1 MLPNHS
7 EFVFQHERSRKYVCR
22 HYYAT
27 GSVLHTVSNHVS
39 PAFKSTVLNKRGLRG
54 SGGRTRPRVSRFVP
68 QKVTRKAIRKQY
80 VMSVLISRAHCLLQP
95 RARQLPQEN
104 SLKIC
109 RQRLPSALALHWLFK
124 RWHAICTPSAHFV
137 TFCTL
142 PQSGQR
148 TLPESRCF
156 CPRSPCGTHVRAQ
169 MLG

>member
-1 MLPNHS
+1 MKLRIFSKKRASRRGQPPRSTKMLIWHLLLQC
-7 EFVFQHERSRKYVCR
+7 VSRRFTLGK
-22 HYYAT
+22 AAAS
-27 GSVLHTVSNHVS
+27 GQ
-39 PAFKSTVLNKRGLRG
+39 LNSKRETAAVRMQRI
-54 SGGRTRPRVSRFVP
+54 RTRPRVSRFVP

-109 RQRLPSALALHWLFK
+109 RQRLPSALALHLLFK

-156 CPRSPCGTHVRAQ
+156 CPRSPVS
-169 MLG
+169 